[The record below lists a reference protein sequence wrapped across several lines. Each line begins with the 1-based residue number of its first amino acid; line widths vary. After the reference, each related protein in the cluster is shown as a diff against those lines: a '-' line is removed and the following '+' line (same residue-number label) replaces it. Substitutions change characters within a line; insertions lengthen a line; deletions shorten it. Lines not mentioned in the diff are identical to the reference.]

1 MRLPVLAE
9 SLHIYKRYL
18 HEHKLNPAH
27 FDYITG
33 EGSIR
38 GRRGVVLAVGKWW
51 RNPNYRNEGF
61 SLSLSSHVSVG
72 GISLIPAQW
81 ESEDRVNLL

>member
-9 SLHIYKRYL
+9 NQHTFKRYL

-27 FDYITG
+27 FDYVTG

-38 GRRGVVLAVGKWW
+38 GRRGVIMTVGKWW
-51 RNPNYRNEGF
+51 RNPTYRSEGF
-61 SLSLSSHVSVG
+61 SMALSSHVSVG
-72 GISLIPAQW
+72 GISLIPAVW
-81 ESEDRVNLL
+81 ESEDKLNLL